1 MNLTSP
7 SQVKA
12 WCIENGFHPNKN
24 LGQNFLVDKNILE
37 TITETA
43 GINPGDLILE
53 IGPGFGV
60 LTEAMLQ
67 AGAKVVAVEKDT
79 RLSSRLAESLG
90 NPPDLRVISKDALK
104 LDWDTLLKENFAAC
118 VSNLPYSVGTRILL
132 DLAFH
137 PDAPMRYVILVQT
150 EVAERF
156 AARPGDSNRG
166 QAGAWLQLD
175 YDVTLVR
182 TVKPACFW
190 PRPEVDSTIVRLDR
204 HPCSLTK
211 EERSLYFALT
221 RIAFMHRRKQLGS
234 LLRKAPEPLA
244 CGDATLLKRFE
255 HAGID
260 PQIRAERLSVAEWE
274 TLARQWVSPT
284 ESPEG

>member
-37 TITETA
+37 TITQTA
-43 GINPGDLILE
+43 GIVPGDPILE
-53 IGPGFGV
+53 IGPGLGV

-67 AGAKVVAVEKDT
+67 AGARVVAVEKDT
-79 RLSSRLAESLG
+79 RLAARLADSLG
-90 NPPDLRVISKDALK
+90 QPANLRVIAKDALK
-104 LDWDTLLKENFAAC
+104 LDWERLLNENFKAC

-132 DLAFH
+132 DLAFRPAA
-137 PDAPMRYVILVQT
+137 PDRYVILVQT

-156 AARPGDSNRG
+156 AAAPGTPERG
-166 QAGAWLQLD
+166 QAGVWLQLD
-175 YDVTLVR
+175 YDVTLVQ
-182 TVKPACFW
+182 TVKPSCFW

-204 HPCSLTK
+204 HPCTLTAK
-211 EERSLYFALT
+211 ERTLYFALT

-234 LLRKAPEPLA
+234 LLRKAPPPLA
-244 CGDATLLKRFE
+244 CDDETLLRRCAD
-255 HAGID
+255 AGID
-260 PQIRAERLSVAEWE
+260 PQIRPERLTVAEWE
-274 TLARQWVSPT
+274 ALARQWALGTELPT
-284 ESPEG
+284 P